1 MYAKYDEK
9 INKEVA
15 KAAKKFDFTVLP
27 AGSLTALFF
36 ASFSTIPAV
45 GAEFVFVQAN
55 RFDHIVEPVVAQGC
69 EL

>member
-1 MYAKYDEK
+1 M
-9 INKEVA
+9 ISH
-15 KAAKKFDFTVLP
+15 FFTRP
-27 AGSLTALFF
+27 F

-45 GAEFVFVQAN
+45 GAELVFVQAN